1 MTRTR
6 VSEVRG
12 GYCDAV
18 KFNSNVGVGWTAKEL
33 RLTFHC
39 DISRDL
45 AQKACDKME
54 AVIKSFSIFNS

>member
-1 MTRTR
+1 MYF
-6 VSEVRG
+6 VFFDIIDSLNPPHSG
-12 GYCDAV
+12 I
-18 KFNSNVGVGWTAKEL
+18 GWTAREL

-54 AVIKSFSIFNS
+54 AVIKSFLE

>member
-1 MTRTR
+1 MIL
-6 VSEVRG
+6 SEL
-12 GYCDAV
+12 
-18 KFNSNVGVGWTAKEL
+18 SNVGIGWTAREL

-54 AVIKSFSIFNS
+54 AVIKSLLC

>member
-6 VSEVRG
+6 VSKVRG
-12 GYCDAV
+12 EYYHAGRLT
-18 KFNSNVGVGWTAKEL
+18 SNVGIGWTTHEL

-45 AQKACDKME
+45 TQKACDKME
-54 AVIKSFSIFNS
+54 AVIKSFLF